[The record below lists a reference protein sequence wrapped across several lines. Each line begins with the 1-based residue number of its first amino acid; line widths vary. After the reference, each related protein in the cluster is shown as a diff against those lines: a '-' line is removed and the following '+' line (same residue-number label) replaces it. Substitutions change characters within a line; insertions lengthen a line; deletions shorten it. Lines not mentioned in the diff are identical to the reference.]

1 MSLFIHTFQD
11 EDEMKDG
18 ADEMQVESD
27 EMETD
32 HEEDVS
38 DWENKEQNTSKI
50 LRYLKEY

>member
-1 MSLFIHTFQD
+1 
-11 EDEMKDG
+11 MKDG

-32 HEEDVS
+32 DEEDVS

-50 LRYLKEY
+50 LRYLKEYQMASSSNHNIM